1 MNKPTNVINYMMSIV
16 TTINSFLFL
25 FFSDLFGQPAPV
37 ASIMGWV
44 FFILN
49 AAFSLILL
57 ILVIVFVLLSVM
69 SKNPDARFAPAKD
82 DRFSFQ
88 RKSSIKHKSLTENWI

>member
-1 MNKPTNVINYMMSIV
+1 
-16 TTINSFLFL
+16 
-25 FFSDLFGQPAPV
+25 
-37 ASIMGWV
+37 MGWV

-88 RKSSIKHKSLTENWI
+88 RKSSIKHKSLTEKLGLVIQMEVMVALVVVMKN

>member
-1 MNKPTNVINYMMSIV
+1 MSPPLIHF
-16 TTINSFLFL
+16 IL

-37 ASIMGWV
+37 SIMGWV

-88 RKSSIKHKSLTENWI
+88 RKSSIKHKSLTEKLGLVIQMESWWRWWW

>member
-1 MNKPTNVINYMMSIV
+1 
-16 TTINSFLFL
+16 
-25 FFSDLFGQPAPV
+25 
-37 ASIMGWV
+37 MGWV

-88 RKSSIKHKSLTENWI
+88 RKSSIKHKSLTEKTGFGNTNGGHGGVGGGDEELTALE